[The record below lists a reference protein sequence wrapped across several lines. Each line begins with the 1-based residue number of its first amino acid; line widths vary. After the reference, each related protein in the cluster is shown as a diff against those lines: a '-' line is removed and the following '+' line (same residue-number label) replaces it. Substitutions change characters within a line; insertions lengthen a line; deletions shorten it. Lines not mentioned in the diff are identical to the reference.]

1 MVTAHVTH
9 GGDVARHHG
18 GGLWMA
24 AALAANGVFPNQQGT
39 EQDSVERR
47 LLPVVLLRP
56 LQNRTIQRCLLDLD
70 WTLHRSEQI
79 KKRLDENY

>member
-1 MVTAHVTH
+1 
-9 GGDVARHHG
+9 
-18 GGLWMA
+18 MA
-24 AALAANGVFPNQQGT
+24 AALAADGVFPNQQGT

-56 LQNRTIQRCLLDLD
+56 FQNRTIQRCLLDLD

-79 KKRLDENY
+79 KRRLDENY